1 LQRLTLLIV
10 FLSIIFEL
18 FIGASIAEVTV
29 GSVKLKDYTV
39 IQKVLPAAISYL
51 YYDMATFAMIVWFQS
66 TTYSYIVRYLYRIFY
81 DDDLYLIVTFADTF
95 SAEDFIGRNTEGFKK
110 NLINFISVVLRAAII
125 IVPFSFIVYAFYQC
139 FSVFGRTDILL
150 WLSLALSAL
159 FFLQA
164 FLILY
169 QGKKIVRD

>member
-1 LQRLTLLIV
+1 LTLLIV

-110 NLINFISVVLRAAII
+110 I
-125 IVPFSFIVYAFYQC
+125 
-139 FSVFGRTDILL
+139 
-150 WLSLALSAL
+150 
-159 FFLQA
+159 
-164 FLILY
+164 
-169 QGKKIVRD
+169 